1 MMGGSQE
8 PRSSP
13 GVTGPSVRPDTCPS
27 LSWPPDIVSV
37 QGFNYQIRSGVA
49 HTLHTTIRADND
61 MSEKLKPILYEMSSI
76 IFFTTQPISVFG
88 LKIGLEFPV
97 ISGQKQV

>member
-1 MMGGSQE
+1 MTLADVWVEMMGGSQE

-13 GVTGPSVRPDTCPS
+13 GVTGPGVRPDTCPL

-49 HTLHTTIRADND
+49 HTLPASQTMIC
-61 MSEKLKPILYEMSSI
+61 LK
-76 IFFTTQPISVFG
+76 T
-88 LKIGLEFPV
+88 
-97 ISGQKQV
+97 